1 MSDRKVHT
9 FTLHKEEDKDIIE
22 YLERNKITKNVK
34 KALRLLIQK
43 EIKEREIEFIDKEQ
57 LLNIISIL
65 SQNQNTDN
73 NRLIAKNYEVAGP
86 YKNETEEEIDYET
99 KNEFEKII
107 KENNGMIGPINLNF
121 LSK

>member
-43 EIKEREIEFIDKEQ
+43 ELKEKEIEVIDKEQ

-73 NRLIAKNYEVAGP
+73 NRLIVKNYEVAVP
-86 YKNETEEEIDYET
+86 DKNETEEIDYGT
-99 KNEFEKII
+99 KKEFEKII
-107 KENNGMIGPINLNF
+107 QENIGMIGPINLNF
-121 LSK
+121 LGK